1 MSKVL
6 VVSAHPDDET
16 LGCGGYLLK
25 SKQQGDALG
34 WLIATNITKDP
45 SYKINKIKSR
55 QKEIEKVA
63 KKFGFNETFKLD
75 FATARLDT
83 LAISELIQPISK
95 VFNSFRPETILL
107 PHHSDAHSDHRVLFE
122 AVMACTKSFRY
133 AFIKKVMTYECISE
147 TEFAVALSERCFNPN
162 YFVDI
167 TKYLKRK
174 QSIMKIYASELGQ
187 HPFPRSLR
195 NIEALATFR
204 GAMAGVEYAEAFQ
217 LLKLIEK

>member
-1 MSKVL
+1 MSRIL
-6 VVSAHPDDET
+6 VIAAHPDDET

-25 SKQQGDALG
+25 SKRQGHSLG

-45 SYKINKIKSR
+45 AYKPAKVASR
-55 QKEIEKVA
+55 QKEIQEVA
-63 KKFGFNETFKLD
+63 KRFGFKKTFKLD
-75 FATARLDT
+75 FPTAKLDT
-83 LAISELIQPISK
+83 LAASTLVQAISATVKEFKPD
-95 VFNSFRPETILL
+95 TILL

-133 AFIKKVMTYECISE
+133 PFIKKVMTYECISE
-147 TEFAVALSERCFNPN
+147 TEFGAPLQERAFVPN

-167 TKYLKRK
+167 SKYLKTK
-174 QSIMKIYASELGQ
+174 QSIMKIYASELGK

-204 GAMAGVEYAEAFQ
+204 GATAGVEYAEAFQ
-217 LLKLIEK
+217 LLKYID